1 MEQIVE
7 AVLMA
12 IPRAGLV
19 EVEISARHV
28 HLSAE
33 HVEILFGKGAVL
45 THKRDLSQPEQ
56 FLAQERVNLIGSK
69 GRKENVA
76 VLGPVRKDT
85 QVELSKSD
93 CVDLGVKAPV
103 RESGN
108 IEGSGSIVLE
118 GPGGTLEIK
127 EGVIIAHRH
136 IHVPEDIA
144 RDLGLKN
151 KEKVSVQI
159 FSDRPVILK
168 DVIVRVSDM
177 FRFRMHIDFDEAN
190 AAALNG
196 FTLGRILKGQTGNK
210 T

>member
-56 FLAQERVNLIGSK
+56 FLAQERVNLIGPK
-69 GRKENVA
+69 GRKEKVA

-118 GPGGTLEIK
+118 GPCGTLEIK

-144 RDLGLKN
+144 RDLELKN

-210 T
+210 I

>member
-56 FLAQERVNLIGSK
+56 FLAQERVNLIGPK
-69 GRKENVA
+69 GRKEKVA

-118 GPGGTLEIK
+118 GPCGTLEIK